1 MEPAAGRGRGRGRA
15 RALPVVLG
23 ALLLA
28 LAGAA
33 RAWPPPHH
41 GHVVG
46 LGAAGAGRAAG
57 AGGERWYRDLAQR
70 RMESVR
76 SSFGARRDLA
86 TASPSAARVFH
97 VTDYGADPTG
107 AADATAA
114 INKAIADAFRP
125 PSNATMTGGI
135 PDLGGAEV
143 HLDGGTYLVK
153 APLTLPASGGGNFMI
168 HGGTLRA
175 APDFPTDRYL
185 IELSE
190 SASSGRSYGYEY
202 ATLRDLML
210 DCAYRGGGVSVV
222 NSLRVAVDNC
232 YVAHFATDGVAVSG
246 GHETFVRN
254 CFLGQHMTAGGD
266 PGERGF
272 TGTAIRLDGN
282 DNAVSDVVI
291 FSAATGILVTAPAN
305 SISGVHCYNKATGFG
320 GTGIHLKVPGLTQ
333 AWISNCYMDYTSIVA
348 EDPALLHV
356 SGSFFLG
363 DANVVLK
370 AVKGVARGVQVI
382 GNIFSGRDK
391 GVDIVQLDG
400 SFATVDQVYVQQ
412 NAATGMTLKS
422 TSARAAA
429 QGNGTSWTLDF
440 SSVLLFPDRI
450 GHVQYS
456 LVAGDEFPGHTLRNV
471 SGNQVVVATDKD
483 VAATVHVLVDQ
494 NSN

>member
-1 MEPAAGRGRGRGRA
+1 MLLLLW
-15 RALPVVLG
+15 AL
-23 ALLLA
+23 ALA

-33 RAWPPPHH
+33 TATATAWPHPH
-41 GHVVG
+41 GGAAG
-46 LGAAGAGRAAG
+46 LGHGAGAAAAGAGRPGG
-57 AGGERWYRDLAQR
+57 AERWYRDLALR

-86 TASPSAARVFH
+86 TASASARVYH

-114 INKAIADAFRP
+114 ISKAIADAFRP
-125 PSNATMTGGI
+125 PTNATMTGGI

-143 HLDGGTYLVK
+143 HLDGGTYLIK
-153 APLTLPASGGGNFMI
+153 GPLTLPASGGGNFKI
-168 HGGTLRA
+168 HSGSLRA
-175 APDFPTDRYL
+175 SDDFPTDRYL
-185 IELSE
+185 IELS
-190 SASSGRSYGYEY
+190 AAKSSRSYDYEY

-210 DCAYRGGGVSVV
+210 DCSYRGGGVAVV
-222 NSLRVAVDNC
+222 DSLRVAVDNC
-232 YVAHFATDGVAVSG
+232 YVAHFASDGVAVRG
-246 GHETFVRN
+246 GHETLIRN
-254 CFLGQHMTAGGD
+254 TYLGQHMTAGGD

-282 DNAVSDVVI
+282 DNSVSDVVI
-291 FSAATGILVTAPAN
+291 FSAATGIMVTAPAN

-320 GTGIHLKVPGLTQ
+320 GTGIHLKIPGLTQ

-348 EDPALLHV
+348 EDPVLLHV

-370 AVKGVARGVQVI
+370 AVSGVARGVQVV

-400 SFATVDQVYVQQ
+400 AFATVDQVYVQQ
-412 NAATGMTLKS
+412 NSATGMTVRS
-422 TSARAAA
+422 TSARASL

-440 SSVLLFPDRI
+440 SPVLLFPDRI

-471 SGNQVVVATDKD
+471 SGNQVVVATDKA
-483 VAATVHVLVDQ
+483 VSATVHVLVDQ
-494 NSN
+494 NSD